1 MVLSP
6 LRVNALIPGAAEGVV
21 GSRRSNNAISVT
33 DVAAEQRETVS
44 TIRSCLGSKTAF
56 TGALVGCGAISGLA
70 IIWLVRRVSP
80 ANRL

>member
-6 LRVNALIPGAAEGVV
+6 LRVNALIPGAAEGV
-21 GSRRSNNAISVT
+21 GLRRSNDAIAVT

-70 IIWLVRRVSP
+70 IIGLVRRVSP